1 MLTRSG
7 KTGGDACGEE
17 RQRRPAPFVWAA
29 DEKAEQFDLTA
40 IIASVEKDINRL
52 ENMEKFNP
60 ELLALPGYRPKFP
73 VVEKHEVEIGNK
85 FSHRFSI
92 KS

>member
-7 KTGGDACGEE
+7 KANKVGVDGDACGEGDN
-17 RQRRPAPFVWAA
+17 RHRRPAPFVWA
-29 DEKAEQFDLTA
+29 DKVEQFDLTA
-40 IIASVEKDINRL
+40 LIDAVEKDINRL

-73 VVEKHEVEIGNK
+73 KVQVEIGN
-85 FSHRFSI
+85 
-92 KS
+92 